1 VIIPNVHIQDF
12 RCFRRVDVEL
22 RPLTALVGPNDS
34 GKSAFLDALRSFF
47 HSHPSYGGYQL
58 QGPADH
64 YRQEPSTSPNI
75 ETRIGG
81 GSSSRLASPPAS
93 VGFYRLPSDG
103 PSMRSQGQP
112 DEVQPPQ
119 FGTDGAGL
127 PTVLDY
133 FLRRDRKRLEQ
144 IVEALRDLI
153 PGFENIAIRT
163 PSAESRSIDLIVEN
177 GLVIDATRASTGL
190 KVLLFFVALAYRPA
204 PPDLILIEEPENGVH
219 PKRLADI
226 VKLLRQIT
234 EGKHGGKAT
243 QLVLTTHSPYL
254 LDCLDLEKDQVLV
267 FQRLSDGRRTATP
280 ADAERLQSFR
290 DEFLLGE
297 VWYNEGESGLIK
309 TDK

>member
-1 VIIPNVHIQDF
+1 VIIPNLHIQDF
-12 RCFRRVDVEL
+12 RCFARVDVEL
-22 RPLTALVGPNDS
+22 CPLTALVGPNDS
-34 GKSAFLDALRSFF
+34 GKSAFLEALRSLFYPQF
-47 HSHPSYGGYQL
+47 GGYEL

-64 YRQEPSTSPNI
+64 YRHQSSPPPNI
-75 ETRIGG
+75 ETHVGG
-81 GSSSRLASPPAS
+81 GSSGRLGPPAS

-112 DEVQPPQ
+112 DEVPPPQ
-119 FGTDGAGL
+119 FGADGAGL

-133 FLRRDRKRLEQ
+133 FLRRDRKRLDQ
-144 IVEALRDLI
+144 IIEALRSLI

-163 PSAESRSIDLIVEN
+163 PSAESRSIDLVVEN

-190 KVLLFFVALAYRPA
+190 KVVLFFVALAYRPA

-226 VKLLRQIT
+226 VNLLREIT
-234 EGKHGGKAT
+234 QGKHGGRAA
-243 QLVLTTHSPYL
+243 QVVLTTHSPYL

-267 FQRLSDGRRTATP
+267 FQRLPDGRRTASP
-280 ADAERLQSFR
+280 ADPERLRHFR
-290 DEFLLGE
+290 NEFLLGE
-297 VWYNEGESGLIK
+297 VWFNEGEPGLVK